1 MIWLFLLFVVAPVAE
16 LYVIVQVSG
25 AIGFLETLVLLVVVA
40 AVGAFLIKREGLR
53 VWRRF
58 NEQMAAGK
66 VPEKE
71 LADGVLLLIAGALML
86 APGFVS
92 DIVALLLVLPPTRA
106 VARALL
112 LRRRGGPGRMTVVTA
127 TYGGPM
133 DGTITAFGRVTD
145 TTATD
150 TTATDTTG
158 TGTDT
163 TATDT
168 TGTDATGTD
177 ANRTETRGELDS

>member
-1 MIWLFLLFVVAPVAE
+1 MVWLFLLFVVAPVAE

-106 VARALL
+106 IARILL

-133 DGTITAFGRVTD
+133 DGSTAAFGRVTD

-150 TTATDTTG
+150 TTATDTSTTGDGG
-158 TGTDT
+158 TGD
-163 TATDT
+163 
-168 TGTDATGTD
+168 GTDGS
-177 ANRTETRGELDS
+177 RPRGEIDP

>member
-1 MIWLFLLFVVAPVAE
+1 MLWLFLLFVVAPVAE

-71 LADGVLLLIAGALML
+71 LADGVLLLVAGALML

-106 VARALL
+106 VARTLL
-112 LRRRGGPGRMTVVTA
+112 MRRKGGPGRMTVVTA

-133 DGTITAFGRVTD
+133 DGTTTVFGRVTE

-150 TTATDTTG
+150 ATATGGDSTG
-158 TGTDT
+158 EGSTGD
-163 TATDT
+163 
-168 TGTDATGTD
+168 GSNGS
-177 ANRTETRGELDS
+177 RQRGEIDP

>member
-1 MIWLFLLFVVAPVAE
+1 MLWLFLLFVVAPVAE

-25 AIGFLETLVLLVVVA
+25 SIGFLETLVLLVVVG

-106 VARALL
+106 VARTLL
-112 LRRRGGPGRMTVVTA
+112 LRRRGGAGRMTVVTA

-150 TTATDTTG
+150 TTATDTT
-158 TGTDT
+158 
-163 TATDT
+163 ATDT
-168 TGTDATGTD
+168 TVTDT
-177 ANRTETRGELDS
+177 NRTETRGELDS

>member
-16 LYVIVQVSG
+16 LYVIVQVSD

-40 AVGAFLIKREGLR
+40 AVGAALIKREGLR

-106 VARALL
+106 VARTLL
-112 LRRRGGPGRMTVVTA
+112 LRRRGGPGRVTVVTA

-133 DGTITAFGRVTD
+133 DGTFTTFGTVTETTATETTATD

-158 TGTDT
+158 TGT
-163 TATDT
+163 
-168 TGTDATGTD
+168 
-177 ANRTETRGELDS
+177 RGELDP